1 MFTCLYQLWDWL
13 DSPPLFNAATMDSK
27 KLQQL
32 QQANSHLAPQKKV
45 PLSYQTN
52 IADYRTSAHSPVFQ
66 NHHLQY
72 HGGGSGGS
80 GGGHQS
86 IYQQQQQQSPSSSG
100 SQLTPIDM
108 QPQGK
113 HNMLKTTAYH
123 QQQFTGEQ
131 IYQTPP
137 ERTYQ
142 MSAAAGRPLYQTAS
156 SQLQHNPVTALQQQY
171 QQLQQAKI
179 QAQIQT
185 QNEALVQQ
193 QRTFAMR
200 QALNPPVPQGHYHMS
215 QSSSLMS
222 SPQQQQSPHHQS
234 AAAAAAA
241 SSHRT
246 VPPSTL
252 NLSSQFQPAPGPL
265 KVAPNTNKHF
275 HQDQASLY
283 AQQQHQLQLQLQLQQ
298 QQQQL
303 QQQQQQKQN
312 HQLLSNQHSLQD
324 NGQSAR
330 QKPAPPL
337 KSSDMSGITPGSEP
351 SPVYI
356 QQNHPGHVV
365 NQACQTQLSG
375 ALGNKTPAKTP
386 SSEDS
391 SNKSPSGTSTSAGQ
405 HSQLDRKKSSG
416 SIQALKSPITKR
428 PPTSPVA
435 MSGWL
440 YKQGS
445 DGLKVWRKRWFVL
458 AEYCL
463 YYYKGPEEEKLLGSI
478 LLPSYKVSACLPED
492 KIYRKYAFKCEHT
505 NMRTYWL
512 AAETAEAMIQW
523 VRALTA
529 ATMMQVSSES
539 DQTSQPSVSSL
550 NQSADNSD
558 SGIHTLQ
565 SQQSKMSLSQGPVT
579 PASDNG
585 AQPLYANAPPKPRR
599 INDGGYSSP
608 SPEHSVDNEGSVGR
622 KHGQNQ
628 QQPSSARRSNTVM
641 SPSLQQMQRS
651 QHHAI
656 YDSRTGNVTS
666 SLRMQSSADN
676 LANQM
681 QQINMDANRQSPYHS
696 NDYSAGGS
704 LPQNIPGSGYNHQ
717 GVDLEEQLMR
727 MPSRSIGD
735 DIYGERELY
744 MQKIIQQRYPPN
756 QAVMGG
762 YASAERR
769 TPDAY
774 GRSKN
779 RPFSDYEDIYNL
791 TQQCKTP
798 QPQEMAAGVA
808 GGSAYR
814 RPMSPPTYDST
825 KHVPPM
831 PSRYTPNHLESTTG
845 SSTNLRTRPST
856 ASIIRPHS
864 ADFLEYEAR
873 VEAAAAAATSSS
885 TGGAIKPDAIRAPR
899 PKSSLDINRA
909 PDSFYYSEA
918 SYAEK
923 MRQSALYLQ
932 SPQTA
937 QPQQQQQQQQHHLQ
951 QQQQPPPPAPAS
963 AYGYTAAYP
972 SPSGMHTIGYEN
984 PYERAY
990 KRNELLQEA
999 TINQGTSSVP
1009 RMSRGVSN
1017 SAISKDIIGSGIHLR
1032 PQHHHQGSQQLPSQH
1047 EQFLRSA
1054 SARLPRN
1061 RDEDAPSTPTSS
1073 LQDGE
1078 RKREESM
1085 KRLLEWKQRM
1095 LQSPLTR
1102 KGMQQS
1108 GSATLMT
1115 KLGSNPNILAA
1126 GAANNPAQQH
1136 PSSGVVAPH
1145 NLTIG
1150 NGSAS
1155 GANGAVVVG
1164 GVSGIQRSR
1173 SETHANAGGY
1183 NSFSSDDEDG
1193 SEKSPAGRSST
1204 TTTPTTPSS
1213 SMYTIETNK
1222 SAIDIGSQ
1230 SEQTISDNI
1239 NLKNPTDPKSS
1250 VQNQNTCNN
1259 TKTSPKPILECPSHN
1274 ILQKIDVDGSD
1285 SLLESP
1291 PPPALPQRNSP
1302 ALPKKE
1308 LLSSCLQL
1316 EDYSVSSYVPVYKPK
1331 ILEATAT
1338 SAGKNYEN
1346 VSNDLKVE
1354 DKEEVSEKVEATLL
1368 QAGVQEEVVAIANQ
1382 ANEFNS
1388 EEDEDGED
1396 DRTCEYTDDDL
1407 DEALA
1412 DSETATTP
1420 TGLNNDEKNGSV
1432 NSLLMDDPATEQ
1444 FYENDPPTLPSLAED
1459 HYLPMTPKRNV
1470 LSPSASLVFAGL
1482 NDSTAEEENPYV
1494 EMTKGLEDNSNS
1506 NYEVV
1511 CVLANTKAKPEKT
1524 AQTIPEPV
1532 YMELSLG
1539 KILPSEEVLNSG
1551 KSTLKKTK
1559 NTDTLKKSTDTLKKK
1574 SKKSSER
1581 AQSKRK
1587 DLPDILKP
1595 SQSTIMSSDSSD
1607 ADDESSKN
1615 PDSTKMRSRSR
1626 FSLSDTFRPASYYL
1640 GATTPLANCAESSDS
1655 EIVSPPPI
1663 PLSPPPME
1671 ELNTEEIFS
1680 SEHYDTV
1687 KRKEKFNISFDQIP
1701 KIHSSNSSLNISN
1714 KPEGLKSSRLSLP
1727 DQFLKIRG
1735 LKTPILKN
1743 HERTLSDS
1751 NYSIQTDNSSNTSS
1765 DFDLYNKLKNNSP
1778 SFVSSPRY
1786 QSNSSLPQKLTTGDS
1801 SETDS
1806 VEYRH
1811 RQGSDSE
1818 LERQRSRRPLS
1829 EESISEIESMSEQFE
1844 ETINTTDLDSYLNH
1858 LQTTNDLYIYQNSDK
1873 NLLNDT
1879 TGSGVRGGIIGNL
1892 IKPPEIFRN
1901 KGDEHFYGNI
1911 NFVSSTDSL
1920 QKLEGDKEQ
1929 PQQQSLLKEK
1939 NLSLHDAQCAS
1950 ADVIMTSGLTAIPG
1964 TTFSADTAKSV
1975 TLSSVDLDQ
1984 TSFCTA
1990 FDLTQI
1996 TPIHSRNNSNIS
2008 EQSAPYYYS
2017 ELTSSR
2023 ELASPITLNN
2033 KRDIAI
2039 GSHHRSATGISH
2051 IHNPIS
2057 KPTNPVIVDNMS
2069 LKGSAR
2075 SLSVDILTEKDQTI
2089 DSKNLYKTKTN
2100 IEKLSYCDGKS
2111 LKIGGGEPLAESF
2124 DHHSHHQ
2131 RQTSLTFASS
2141 TSNTSSPLPSVEV
2154 NILSKHINTDRVTE
2168 LNNRTS
2174 KLSGTSGAGEQLWEE
2189 DALWRES
2196 LRRVSQRHARSMDE
2210 LDRIQP
2216 ATMSETSPQQQQ
2228 QQQHPQQSNKVK
2240 ISRDVTYVNDNVSGR
2255 SSYKTRLSDP
2265 IHESLTVADAPDEKD
2280 ENDVYV
2286 QLAAAMDDVYEVLR
2300 EDSGGSNYSRKSTE
2314 IDRETIRQWDSMS
2327 SGLMKNSGGN
2337 NGTNNGNSARGG
2349 GSLSVSGEKTNSPKS
2364 DSNESGLS
2372 GVDNS
2377 IRSENQLNMTET
2389 ETQSNVKTKTVT
2401 FAKLYTQENYK

>member
-1 MFTCLYQLWDWL
+1 
-13 DSPPLFNAATMDSK
+13 MDSK

-72 HGGGSGGS
+72 HGGG
-80 GGGHQS
+80 HQTM
-86 IYQQQQQQSPSSSG
+86 YQQQQQQQSPSSSG

-113 HNMLKTTAYH
+113 HMLKTTAYH

-156 SQLQHNPVTALQQQY
+156 SQHQHNPVTALQQQY

-185 QNEALVQQ
+185 QNEALVHQ

-215 QSSSLMS
+215 QSSSMMS
-222 SPQQQQSPHHQS
+222 SPQQQQSPIHS
-234 AAAAAAA
+234 AS

-252 NLSSQFQPAPGPL
+252 NLSSQFQPAPGPS
-265 KVAPNTNKHF
+265 KVAPNSKHF

-298 QQQQL
+298 QQQQQQQQL
-303 QQQQQQKQN
+303 QQQQQQQKQH
-312 HQLLSNQHSLQD
+312 HQLLSNQQQLQD

-330 QKPAPPL
+330 QKAAPPL
-337 KSSDMSGITPGSEP
+337 KGDMSGITPGSEP

-365 NQACQTQLSG
+365 NQACQTQISG
-375 ALGNKTPAKTP
+375 APGNKTPAKTP
-386 SSEDS
+386 SSDDS
-391 SNKSPSGTSTSAGQ
+391 LTKSPSATSTSAA

-416 SIQALKSPITKR
+416 SIQAIKSPITKR

-529 ATMMQVSSES
+529 ATMMQASSES

-565 SQQSKMSLSQGPVT
+565 SQQSKLSLSQGPVT

-608 SPEHSVDNEGSVGR
+608 SPEHSVDNEGSASR
-622 KHGQNQ
+622 KHGQSQ
-628 QQPSSARRSNTVM
+628 QQHSARRNNAVM

-651 QHHAI
+651 QQHHAI

-666 SLRMQSSADN
+666 SLRMQNSTDN

-681 QQINMDANRQSPYHS
+681 QQLAMDANRQSPYHS
-696 NDYSAGGS
+696 NEYSSQPSGGS
-704 LPQNIPGSGYNHQ
+704 LPQNIPGTTGGYSHQ

-756 QAVMGG
+756 QAVMG
-762 YASAERR
+762 YANAERR

-791 TQQCKTP
+791 TQCKTP
-798 QPQEMAAGVA
+798 QPQEMPGAAAAAAVGN
-808 GGSAYR
+808 AYR
-814 RPMSPPTYDST
+814 RPMSPPTYDTT

-831 PSRYTPNHLESTTG
+831 PSRYTPNHLEATG

-873 VEAAAAAATSSS
+873 AEAAAAAATSS

-937 QPQQQQQQQQHHLQ
+937 QPQQLQQQQHQQQQQQH
-951 QQQQPPPPAPAS
+951 QQQPPPPAPAS
-963 AYGYTAAYP
+963 AYGYTSAYP

-999 TINQGTSSVP
+999 AINQGTSSVP

-1017 SAISKDIIGSGIHLR
+1017 SAISKDIVGSGIHLR

-1061 RDEDAPSTPTSS
+1061 NRDEDAPSTPTSS
-1073 LQDGE
+1073 HQDGE

-1115 KLGSNPNILAA
+1115 KLGSNPNILATGSATAAVAVAA
-1126 GAANNPAQQH
+1126 GNNVSQQH
-1136 PSSGVVAPH
+1136 AGGA
-1145 NLTIG
+1145 TIG
-1150 NGSAS
+1150 PQNMNIGNSSA
-1155 GANGAVVVG
+1155 VTMVG

-1173 SETHANAGGY
+1173 SETHANAGY

-1193 SEKSPAGRSST
+1193 SEKPPAGRS
-1204 TTTPTTPSS
+1204 TTPTTSTPSS
-1213 SMYTIETNK
+1213 SMYTIEQKTNK
-1222 SAIDIGSQ
+1222 SAIDIGSNKTSNNQ
-1230 SEQTISDNI
+1230 L
-1239 NLKNPTDPKSS
+1239 LKNATYSLKPQNNNPNSS
-1250 VQNQNTCNN
+1250 VQSPNTNN
-1259 TKTSPKPILECPSHN
+1259 TKASPKPILESPSHS
-1274 ILQKIDVDGSD
+1274 LKKIDADGSD
-1285 SLLESP
+1285 KLLEP

-1302 ALPKKE
+1302 AMPKKE
-1308 LLSSCLQL
+1308 LSSSLQL
-1316 EDYSVSSYVPVYKPK
+1316 DDYSVSSYVPVYKPK
-1331 ILEATAT
+1331 ILEATT
-1338 SAGKNYEN
+1338 SASKNYEN
-1346 VSNDLKVE
+1346 VLIDSKNG
-1354 DKEEVSEKVEATLL
+1354 DKKDSEKPEESSRSKD
-1368 QAGVQEEVVAIANQ
+1368 VQESVENPAKD
-1382 ANEFNS
+1382 EDS
-1388 EEDEDGED
+1388 DEEDVENET
-1396 DRTCEYTDDDL
+1396 TCEYTDDDL

-1412 DSETATTP
+1412 DSETAPTP
-1420 TGLNNDEKNGSV
+1420 TSLKNDEKNGSV
-1432 NSLLMDDPATEQ
+1432 NSLLMDDPSAEQ
-1444 FYENDPPTLPSLAED
+1444 FYENDPPTLPSPAED

-1511 CVLANTKAKPEKT
+1511 CVLANTKAKPEKP
-1524 AQTIPEPV
+1524 AQTVPEPV
-1532 YMELSLG
+1532 YMELSLS
-1539 KILPSEEVLNSG
+1539 KTLPLPEETPVSG
-1551 KSTLKKTK
+1551 KSTLKKAK

-1581 AQSKRK
+1581 AQNKRK

-1701 KIHSSNSSLNISN
+1701 KIHSSNSSLNIS

-1806 VEYRH
+1806 VEYRY

-1844 ETINTTDLDSYLNH
+1844 ETMNTTDLDSYLNH

-1873 NLLNDT
+1873 NLMNDT
-1879 TGSGVRGGIIGNL
+1879 TGTGVMGGIIGNL

-1920 QKLEGDKEQ
+1920 QKLEGDKEH
-1929 PQQQSLLKEK
+1929 PQQSLLKEK

-1950 ADVIMTSGLTAIPG
+1950 DDVIMSSGLTSIPG
-1964 TTFSADTAKSV
+1964 TTFTAETAKSV

-1990 FDLTQI
+1990 FDLNQI

-2039 GSHHRSATGISH
+2039 GPHRSATGISH

-2057 KPTNPVIVDNMS
+2057 KATNPVIVDNNSM
-2069 LKGSAR
+2069 KGSVR
-2075 SLSVDILTEKDQTI
+2075 SLSVDILTEKDQSI
-2089 DSKNLYKTKTN
+2089 DNKNLYKTKTI
-2100 IEKLSYCDGKS
+2100 IEKLSYSDGKS
-2111 LKIGGGEPLAESF
+2111 LKISGEPLAESF
-2124 DHHSHHQ
+2124 DHSIHHQ
-2131 RQTSLTFASS
+2131 RQMSSSFAS
-2141 TSNTSSPLPSVEV
+2141 TSNTSSPLPSVEA
-2154 NILSKHINTDRVTE
+2154 NLSKHINTDRVTE
-2168 LNNRTS
+2168 LNNRS
-2174 KLSGTSGAGEQLWEE
+2174 KLSGLSGAGEQLWEE

-2216 ATMSETSPQQQQ
+2216 KTLSAEPNLKYPMQP
-2228 QQQHPQQSNKVK
+2228 KVK
-2240 ISRDVTYVNDNVSGR
+2240 ISRDVTYVNDNISGR
-2255 SSYKTRLSDP
+2255 SSYKTRLSDTIGESP
-2265 IHESLTVADAPDEKD
+2265 IVTTTMTKTSDDKD

-2300 EDSGGSNYSRKSTE
+2300 EDSGGSNYSRKSAE

-2327 SGLMKNSGGN
+2327 SGLMKNSGNNGGN
-2337 NGTNNGNSARGG
+2337 NAQPSVRSGI
-2349 GSLSVSGEKTNSPKS
+2349 LSGVEKSNSPKS
-2364 DSNESGLS
+2364 NLIETGHSSSG
-2372 GVDNS
+2372 G
-2377 IRSENQLNMTET
+2377 ENQSHIEHQQSNL
-2389 ETQSNVKTKTVT
+2389 TQQDQPPPNVKTKTVT
-2401 FAKLYTQENYK
+2401 FANIYTQEKFK